1 MNSEIKVDKP
11 SPSYLK
17 HSNNGGLF
25 VGLVYVL
32 VLMSI
37 LVLALWQNSEVDKK
51 NKAII
56 ILDERIAILE
66 EQLSLADENN
76 TDSMTG
82 ISASL
87 QFLDKEVRKLW
98 DLSNKRNKVDI
109 KKLKEDTELIST
121 DLNLLN
127 EEITQLIDLISKTN
141 KEIDNIKKLSSQS
154 TKDINYLKA
163 LPLQLSNLETKLML
177 TEDSIQALESYKKQI
192 NQTILEIQ
200 SEISSLAIDKEIPTV
215 IEDGGGI

>member
-1 MNSEIKVDKP
+1 MNLEIKVDKP

-215 IEDGGGI
+215 IEDGEGI

>member
-17 HSNNGGLF
+17 HANNGGLF

-51 NKAII
+51 NKAIVT
-56 ILDERIAILE
+56 LDERIALLE

-109 KKLKEDTELIST
+109 KKLKEVTELINT
-121 DLNLLN
+121 DLNVLN
-127 EEITQLIDLISKTN
+127 EEIGELKELISQTN
-141 KEIDNIKKLSSQS
+141 KDIDHIRKLSKQS
-154 TKDINYLKA
+154 NDDLNILKA
-163 LPLQLSNLETKLML
+163 LPIQINNLETKLML
-177 TEDSIQALESYKKQI
+177 AEDSIQALESYKKQI

-200 SEISSLAIDKEIPTV
+200 SEISNLAVDKEVPTV
-215 IEDGGGI
+215 IEDGEGI

>member
-177 TEDSIQALESYKKQI
+177 AEDSIQALESYKKQI

-215 IEDGGGI
+215 IEDGEGI

>member
-177 TEDSIQALESYKKQI
+177 AEDSIQALESYKKQI

>member
-37 LVLALWQNSEVDKK
+37 LALALWQNSEVDKK

-56 ILDERIAILE
+56 TLDERIALLE

-109 KKLKEDTELIST
+109 KKLTEQLTKLDKLFTKLQKDVAANQLNLNSMKKNI
-121 DLNLLN
+121 DLNLSKIDELGLSAEDLQSLRLSLSN
-127 EEITQLIDLISKTN
+127 INTQL
-141 KEIDNIKKLSSQS
+141 
-154 TKDINYLKA
+154 
-163 LPLQLSNLETKLML
+163 ML
-177 TEDSIQALESYKKQI
+177 LDDSVQALNNYK
-192 NQTILEIQ
+192 NQLNQVILEIQ
-200 SEISSLAIDKEIPTV
+200 TQVSSIQNESMSNN
-215 IEDGGGI
+215 

>member
-127 EEITQLIDLISKTN
+127 EEITQLIELISKTN

-177 TEDSIQALESYKKQI
+177 AEDSIQALESYKKQI

-215 IEDGGGI
+215 IEDGEGI

>member
-17 HSNNGGLF
+17 HANNGGLF

-37 LVLALWQNSEVDKK
+37 LALALWQNSEVDKK
-51 NKAII
+51 NKAIVT
-56 ILDERIAILE
+56 LDERIALLE

-109 KKLKEDTELIST
+109 KKLKEVTELINT
-121 DLNLLN
+121 DLNVLN
-127 EEITQLIDLISKTN
+127 EEIGELKELISQTN
-141 KEIDNIKKLSSQS
+141 KDIDHIRKLSKQS
-154 TKDINYLKA
+154 NDDLNILKA
-163 LPLQLSNLETKLML
+163 LPIQINNLETKLML
-177 TEDSIQALESYKKQI
+177 AEDSIQALESYKKQI

-200 SEISSLAIDKEIPTV
+200 SEISNLAVDKEVPTV
-215 IEDGGGI
+215 IEDGEGI

>member
-17 HSNNGGLF
+17 HANNGGLF

-51 NKAII
+51 NKVIAT
-56 ILDERIAILE
+56 LDERIALLE

-109 KKLKEDTELIST
+109 KKLKEVTELINT
-121 DLNLLN
+121 DLNVLN
-127 EEITQLIDLISKTN
+127 EEIGELKELISQTN
-141 KEIDNIKKLSSQS
+141 KDIDHIRKLSKQS
-154 TKDINYLKA
+154 NDDLNILKA
-163 LPLQLSNLETKLML
+163 LPIQINNLETKLML
-177 TEDSIQALESYKKQI
+177 AEDSIQALESYKKQI

-200 SEISSLAIDKEIPTV
+200 SEISNLAVDKEVPTV
-215 IEDGGGI
+215 IEDGEGI

>member
-215 IEDGGGI
+215 IEDGEGI

>member
-37 LVLALWQNSEVDKK
+37 LALALWQNSEVDKK
-51 NKAII
+51 NKAIAT
-56 ILDERIAILE
+56 LDERIALLE

-109 KKLKEDTELIST
+109 KKLKEDTELINT
-121 DLNLLN
+121 DLNIL
-127 EEITQLIDLISKTN
+127 N
-141 KEIDNIKKLSSQS
+141 KEIGQLKELVSQTNKDIDDIKKLSKQS
-154 TKDINYLKA
+154 NDDLNILKA
-163 LPLQLSNLETKLML
+163 LPIQINNLETKLML
-177 TEDSIQALESYKKQI
+177 AEDSIQALESYKKQI

-200 SEISSLAIDKEIPTV
+200 SQISNLAVDKEVSTV
-215 IEDGGGI
+215 IEDGEGI

>member
-127 EEITQLIDLISKTN
+127 EEITQLIELISKTN

>member
-37 LVLALWQNSEVDKK
+37 LALALWQNSEVDKK

-56 ILDERIAILE
+56 TLDERIALLE

-127 EEITQLIDLISKTN
+127 EEITQLIELISKTN

-177 TEDSIQALESYKKQI
+177 AEDSIQALESYKKQI

>member
-127 EEITQLIDLISKTN
+127 EEITQLIELISKTN

-177 TEDSIQALESYKKQI
+177 AEDSIQALESYKKQI

>member
-37 LVLALWQNSEVDKK
+37 LALALWQNSEVDKK
-51 NKAII
+51 NKAIAT
-56 ILDERIAILE
+56 LDERIALLE

>member
-17 HSNNGGLF
+17 HANNGGLF

-37 LVLALWQNSEVDKK
+37 LALALWQNSEVDKK
-51 NKAII
+51 NKAIVT
-56 ILDERIAILE
+56 LDERIALLE

-109 KKLKEDTELIST
+109 KKLKEETELINT
-121 DLNLLN
+121 NLNVLN
-127 EEITQLIDLISKTN
+127 DEIGQLKELISQTN
-141 KEIDNIKKLSSQS
+141 KDIDHIKKLSKQS
-154 TKDINYLKA
+154 NDDLNILKA
-163 LPLQLSNLETKLML
+163 LPIQINNLETKLML
-177 TEDSIQALESYKKQI
+177 AEDSIQALESYKKQI

-200 SEISSLAIDKEIPTV
+200 SEISNLAADKEVPTV
-215 IEDGGGI
+215 IEDGEGI

>member
-17 HSNNGGLF
+17 HANNGGLF

-37 LVLALWQNSEVDKK
+37 LALALWQNSEVDKK
-51 NKAII
+51 NKAIVT
-56 ILDERIAILE
+56 LDERIALLE

-109 KKLKEDTELIST
+109 KKLKEVTELINT
-121 DLNLLN
+121 DLNVLN
-127 EEITQLIDLISKTN
+127 EEIGELKELISQTN
-141 KEIDNIKKLSSQS
+141 KDIDHIRKLSKQS
-154 TKDINYLKA
+154 NDDLNILKA
-163 LPLQLSNLETKLML
+163 LPIQINNLETKLML
-177 TEDSIQALESYKKQI
+177 AEDSIQALESYKKQI

-200 SEISSLAIDKEIPTV
+200 SEISNLAADKEVPTV
-215 IEDGGGI
+215 IEDGEGI